1 MASFF
6 HSTAN
11 HHVKQVAFAIATT
24 VTLGISGLSVKS
36 CGKYYVPS
44 SNVSGS
50 SVIAM
55 AVAIDNGVEIE
66 GGSLDDDRSL
76 KSRDIRFPGR
86 DNESLAPIF
95 TPPRSVSALKI
106 DFSLQQQF
114 EHDVPG

>member
-1 MASFF
+1 MDEEPSQF
-6 HSTAN
+6 N
-11 HHVKQVAFAIATT
+11 KR
-24 VTLGISGLSVKS
+24 LSVKS

-66 GGSLDDDRSL
+66 VEFKQFENRACEL
-76 KSRDIRFPGR
+76 INWFPGR